1 MSLWNTICKKFGSAK
16 EPKYEIPVLQDDA
29 DKNFIEKICINGR
42 ERDFANLSITLT
54 NFFAET
60 LDDWEVL
67 KPLWT
72 IKYDRR
78 DDSFINGVFSSR
90 IYKRGANEFA
100 QTHKRIGEYSVYA
113 LTWIA
118 KNRTKI
124 FETIE
129 QNSKSP
135 IISLLAVD
143 VLLSHDSHNRELQE
157 RLKTRAANVNLRSL
171 DYVQSNMLK
180 RMVRQLICV
189 EEAQKLEK
197 KK

>member
-1 MSLWNTICKKFGSAK
+1 MSLWNTLCKKFGSTK
-16 EPKYEIPVLQDDA
+16 EVEYEIPKNDTEPN
-29 DKNFIEKICINGR
+29 KNFIEEICINGR
-42 ERDFANLSITLT
+42 EQDFANLSITLT
-54 NFFAET
+54 NFLAET

-72 IKYDRR
+72 IKYDNR
-78 DDSFINGVFSSR
+78 DDNFINGVFSSR
-90 IYKRGANEFA
+90 YYKQGEFGKS
-100 QTHKRIGEYSVYA
+100 HKHIGEYSVYA

-143 VLLSHDSHNRELQE
+143 LLLAHDPHNRELQE
-157 RLKTRAANVNLRSL
+157 RLKTRAENVNLRSL

-189 EEAQKLEK
+189 EEARKLEK